1 MALIHLKVGNADD
14 PEFLKLGNMMTPVL
28 GNGGDPGAFLSGELG
43 WPLTYCSSQE
53 FIHIKPGRYYEFTG
67 IQPKQF
73 SSVLPDYFYCIDIK
87 YAQSVC

>member
-43 WPLTYCSSQE
+43 WPLTNW
-53 FIHIKPGRYYEFTG
+53 HI
-67 IQPKQF
+67 I
-73 SSVLPDYFYCIDIK
+73 SI
-87 YAQSVC
+87 

>member
-43 WPLTYCSSQE
+43 WPLTCFGLHGFKVEVSNHDNRIHFYSSNNYRKLS
-53 FIHIKPGRYYEFTG
+53 FILSQKEEP
-67 IQPKQF
+67 Q
-73 SSVLPDYFYCIDIK
+73 
-87 YAQSVC
+87 